1 LLKKKPWR
9 KRQLAPNSERST
21 SNVQGGILPI
31 DKTAERSDHLIGCW
45 ALSVQRSM
53 FKNDERAIGGDSCG
67 FCPKM
72 TCDRLFTPMEQK
84 AQGFAQ
90 TEAPRV
96 PP

>member
-1 LLKKKPWR
+1 L
-9 KRQLAPNSERST
+9 
-21 SNVQGGILPI
+21 VQKAIDAQQRTLNIQRPRRCILPI

-67 FCPKM
+67 FCLKM

-90 TEAPRV
+90 TEALRV